1 MALQGE
7 AKPLKKK
14 DAKRCGRK
22 KKAAAA
28 SGNLHCSG
36 NDHLV
41 QQQAYEGQVFRSEQ
55 CRPAVADL
63 QTLDVHTMLISGD
76 LLQISSSLVL

>member
-7 AKPLKKK
+7 AKCLKKK

-22 KKAAAA
+22 QKAA
-28 SGNLHCSG
+28 SGNLHRSA

-41 QQQAYEGQVFRSEQ
+41 QQQACEGQVFISEQ
-55 CRPAVADL
+55 CSPAVADL
-63 QTLDVHTMLISGD
+63 QTLHVHATLISGD
-76 LLQISSSLVL
+76 LLVISSGLVL